1 MRKIQKLFLVA
12 FLVIPNQH
20 AIAQVDLKLDCR
32 LNIMTN
38 FDTGRVNREIKNINV
53 EVLQYKEFLGIFPD
67 EVNLSPV
74 DTKTYPYTKSIK
86 NSSNENKWELKN
98 INSTSN
104 SSIFEV
110 TISID
115 RNNGLLN
122 YYSNFE
128 NGKILLMLM
137 DIARKLMP
145 QKRSSNS

>member
-1 MRKIQKLFLVA
+1 MRKIHKLFLVA

-32 LNIMTN
+32 LNITTN
-38 FDTGRVNREIKNINV
+38 FNTGRVSREIKNVIV

-74 DTKTYPYTKSIK
+74 DTKTYPYTKLIK

-98 INSTSN
+98 INSTPN

-122 YYSNFE
+122 YYSNFD
-128 NGKILLMLM
+128 NAKILTNVNGYC
-137 DIARKLMP
+137 DKIDASK
-145 QKRSSNS
+145 KKF